1 MNWIKTIIHALAA
14 SMTAKVFAMGLRFV
28 TICLLPL
35 WLAPAEIGWNAVIL
49 AIINF
54 VIAIIDFGFGTALI
68 KEKTCTVRM
77 YQSVLTFIL
86 MISVVGSGAMIS
98 FADPIAR
105 VFSFPPF
112 ILVISAFAIPFSVF
126 AIVPNAL
133 LQREL
138 RFTSLAI
145 RDLIGEIA
153 FSATA
158 LLLAIFGYTWL
169 CVPIALVVQRIIRWL
184 VSTLSIQYVP
194 GFALSWSDLRQLFSF
209 SMYQLG
215 NITIAQLANRLDT
228 FLLSIFLTPSMLG
241 FYSQGQQLSTI
252 PVQSIT
258 GTATNVFFATFAKL
272 QDDLEKFKTL
282 FIKIVGVMFFVSLA
296 IIGIAFPAMGLIPK
310 VYSSAW
316 QESVEIARNLCFS
329 IPFFAFSAI
338 EGILIS
344 VGGERRRLASS
355 IARMAVMAIGI
366 CILFGLWSSEANPRN
381 VAWIVLAS
389 SATGACMNF
398 QYLWNKLALCS
409 KDAHPWI
416 KYAIAGACIAIIGI
430 VVTRFWGL

>member
-14 SMTAKVFAMGLRFV
+14 SMTTKVFAMGLRFV

-35 WLAPAEIGWNAVIL
+35 WLTPAEIGWNAVIL

-98 FADPIAR
+98 FADEIAR
-105 VFSFPPF
+105 VFSFPPI

-184 VSTLSIQYVP
+184 VSTLSI
-194 GFALSWSDLRQLFSF
+194 
-209 SMYQLG
+209 
-215 NITIAQLANRLDT
+215 
-228 FLLSIFLTPSMLG
+228 
-241 FYSQGQQLSTI
+241 
-252 PVQSIT
+252 
-258 GTATNVFFATFAKL
+258 
-272 QDDLEKFKTL
+272 
-282 FIKIVGVMFFVSLA
+282 
-296 IIGIAFPAMGLIPK
+296 
-310 VYSSAW
+310 
-316 QESVEIARNLCFS
+316 
-329 IPFFAFSAI
+329 
-338 EGILIS
+338 
-344 VGGERRRLASS
+344 
-355 IARMAVMAIGI
+355 
-366 CILFGLWSSEANPRN
+366 
-381 VAWIVLAS
+381 
-389 SATGACMNF
+389 
-398 QYLWNKLALCS
+398 
-409 KDAHPWI
+409 
-416 KYAIAGACIAIIGI
+416 
-430 VVTRFWGL
+430 